1 MITGPL
7 LTRAA
12 TVLAGTALGLVLLT
26 LVSAAPLP
34 FNTSEAARLR
44 LSWTARP
51 QRIEVCRTLSAEELA
66 ARPEHMR
73 QRVECDG
80 RFASYT
86 LRVEMDDRA
95 IGESIIRGGG
105 LRHDRPIFL
114 LREYQV
120 PPGAHRMRITF
131 TRRERIETREEDESA
146 RSAVPDADTGL
157 YAGRAAREVAE
168 RGRRD
173 RAAIPARL
181 ELDTT
186 VTLAPREV
194 ALITFDP
201 ERKAFQLHTR
211 GRRAP

>member
-1 MITGPL
+1 MIAGPM
-7 LTRAA
+7 LTRAT
-12 TVLAGTALGLVLLT
+12 TVLAGTALGLILLA

-34 FNTSEAARLR
+34 FNTPEAARLR

-51 QRIEVCRTLSAEELA
+51 QRIEICRTLSAEELA

-86 LRVEMDDRA
+86 LRVEVDDRA
-95 IGESIIRGGG
+95 VGESIVRGGG

-114 LREYQV
+114 LREYEL
-120 PPGAHRMRITF
+120 PPGTHRMRISF
-131 TRRERIETREEDESA
+131 TRRERIEAREEEA
-146 RSAVPDADTGL
+146 APSAVPDADTGL

-173 RAAIPARL
+173 RAAIPPRL

-201 ERKAFQLHTR
+201 ERKVFLLHTR
-211 GRRAP
+211 GRSTR

>member
-1 MITGPL
+1 MITGPM
-7 LTRAA
+7 LTRAT
-12 TVLAGTALGLVLLT
+12 TVLAGTALALFLLVLA
-26 LVSAAPLP
+26 SAAPLP

-66 ARPEHMR
+66 ALPEHMR

-86 LRVEMDDRA
+86 LRVEMADRA
-95 IGESIIRGGG
+95 LGESVIRGGG

-114 LREYQV
+114 LREYEV
-120 PPGAHRMRITF
+120 PPGTYRMRITF
-131 TRRERIETREEDESA
+131 TRREPIESREEESA
-146 RSAVPDADTGL
+146 PGAVPDADTGL

-168 RGRRD
+168 RSRRD
-173 RAAIPARL
+173 RAAIPPQL

-194 ALITFDP
+194 ALITFDA
-201 ERKAFQLHTR
+201 ERKVFLLHTR
-211 GRRAP
+211 GKPAP

>member
-1 MITGPL
+1 MITGPM
-7 LTRAA
+7 LTRAT
-12 TVLAGTALGLVLLT
+12 TVLAGTALGLVLLA

-34 FNTSEAARLR
+34 FNSSDAARLR

-66 ARPEHMR
+66 ARAEHMR

-86 LRVEMDDRA
+86 LLVEVDDRA
-95 IGESIIRGGG
+95 IGESIVRGGG

-114 LREYQV
+114 LREYEV
-120 PPGAHRMRITF
+120 PPGAHRMRISF
-131 TRRERIETREEDESA
+131 TRRERIETREEESA
-146 RSAVPDADTGL
+146 PSAVPDADTGL

-173 RAAIPARL
+173 RAAIPPRL

-186 VTLAPREV
+186 VTLASRQV

-201 ERKAFQLHTR
+201 ERKVFLLHTR
-211 GRRAP
+211 GRSTP

>member
-1 MITGPL
+1 MG
-7 LTRAA
+7 RR
-12 TVLAGTALGLVLLT
+12 
-26 LVSAAPLP
+26 
-34 FNTSEAARLR
+34 EAARLR

-51 QRIEVCRTLSAEELA
+51 QRIEICRTLSAEELA

-86 LRVEMDDRA
+86 LRVEVDDRA
-95 IGESIIRGGG
+95 VGESIVRGGG

-114 LREYQV
+114 LREYEL
-120 PPGAHRMRITF
+120 PPGTHRMRISF
-131 TRRERIETREEDESA
+131 TRRERIEAREEEA
-146 RSAVPDADTGL
+146 APSAVPDADTGL

-173 RAAIPARL
+173 RAAIPPRL

-201 ERKAFQLHTR
+201 ERKVFLLHTR
-211 GRRAP
+211 GRSTR